1 MSELIITDLKANVGE
16 KQILKGVNL
25 TVRSGEVHAVMGP
38 NGSGKSTLSH
48 VITGK
53 PGYTVTGGSVTL
65 DGVDLLSLPAW
76 KRARA
81 GLFLAMQYP
90 TEVPGVSLEALLT
103 ASATEAGRDAGAVK
117 AAIAAEAERIGLA
130 EALIHRP
137 LNVDLSGGEKKR
149 NETVQLGVLEPKI
162 AILDEIDSG
171 LDVDAMRAVTRRIE
185 EETNNADA
193 PLGVLAITHYKR
205 LFEELEPDHVHVFAQ
220 GIIQTSGGAELAEE
234 LEKTGYAEWVS
245 NDEPE
250 EDDLGTFDPFS
261 DTTFADRLNL
271 HEG

>member
-1 MSELIITDLKANVGE
+1 MSELVVTDLHATVGDKA
-16 KQILKGVNL
+16 ILNGVSL
-25 TVRSGEVHAVMGP
+25 TIRSGEVHAVMGP

-65 DGVDLLSLPAW
+65 DGVELLELAAW
-76 KRARA
+76 ERAKA

-90 TEVPGVSLEALLT
+90 TEVPGVSLEAMLT
-103 ASATEAGRDAGAVK
+103 ASAAAAGRDAEAVK
-117 AAIAAEAERIGLA
+117 AGIAAEAAAIGF
-130 EALIHRP
+130 ETELITRP

-149 NETVQLGVLEPKI
+149 NETVQLGVLAPKF

-171 LDVDAMRAVTRRIE
+171 LDVDAMKAVTRRVE
-185 EETNNADA
+185 DATNGDD

-205 LFEELEPDHVHVFAQ
+205 LFEELEPDHVHVFAA
-220 GIIQTSGGAELAEE
+220 GVIQKSGGRELADE
-234 LEKTGYAEWVS
+234 LEETGYAEWAHLVDTS
-245 NDEPE
+245 GP
-250 EDDLGTFDPFS
+250 TAFDNPFG
-261 DTTFADRLNL
+261 DTTFADGLNL

>member
-1 MSELIITDLKANVGE
+1 MSELVITDLHATVGTKE
-16 KQILKGVNL
+16 IVKGVSL
-25 TVRSGEVHAVMGP
+25 TIKSGEVHAVMGP

-65 DGVDLLSLPAW
+65 DGVELLDLAPW
-76 KRARA
+76 ERAKA

-90 TEVPGVSLEALLT
+90 TEVPGVSLEAMLS
-103 ASATEAGRDAGAVK
+103 ASAVAAGRDAEAVK
-117 AAIAAEAERIGLA
+117 AGIATEAERIGFDS
-130 EALIHRP
+130 ALITRP

-149 NETVQLGVLEPKI
+149 NETVQLGVLQPKF

-171 LDVDAMRAVTRRIE
+171 LDVDAMKAVTRRVE
-185 EETNNADA
+185 EATNADA

-205 LFEELEPDHVHVFAQ
+205 LFEELEPDHVHVFAA
-220 GIIQTSGGAELAEE
+220 GVIQKSGGRELADE
-234 LEKTGYAEWVS
+234 LEETGYGEWAHLVDNS
-245 NDEPE
+245 GP
-250 EDDLGTFDPFS
+250 TAFDNPFGEA
-261 DTTFADRLNL
+261 TFADELNL

>member
-1 MSELIITDLKANVGE
+1 MSELVITDLHATVGTKE
-16 KQILKGVNL
+16 IVKGVSL
-25 TVRSGEVHAVMGP
+25 TIKSGEVHAVMGP

-65 DGVDLLSLPAW
+65 DGVELLDLAPW
-76 KRARA
+76 ERAKA

-90 TEVPGVSLEALLT
+90 TEVPGVSLEAMLS
-103 ASATEAGRDAGAVK
+103 ASAVAAGRDAEAVK
-117 AAIAAEAERIGLA
+117 AGIATEAERIGFDS
-130 EALIHRP
+130 ALITRP

-149 NETVQLGVLEPKI
+149 NETVQLGVLQPKF

-171 LDVDAMRAVTRRIE
+171 LDVDAMKAVTRRVE
-185 EETNNADA
+185 EATNADA

-205 LFEELEPDHVHVFAQ
+205 LFEELEPDHVHVFAA
-220 GIIQTSGGAELAEE
+220 GVIQKSGGRELAEE
-234 LEKTGYAEWVS
+234 LEQTGYAEWAHLVDNS
-245 NDEPE
+245 AP
-250 EDDLGTFDPFS
+250 TAFDNPFGEA
-261 DTTFADRLNL
+261 TFADELNL